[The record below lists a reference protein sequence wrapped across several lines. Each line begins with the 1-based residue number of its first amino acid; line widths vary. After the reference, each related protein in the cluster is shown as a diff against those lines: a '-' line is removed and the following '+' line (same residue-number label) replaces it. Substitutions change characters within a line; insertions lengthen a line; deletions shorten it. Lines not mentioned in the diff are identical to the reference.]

1 MDQVFVIAVLGVA
14 LVFFVWGRW
23 RYDLVA
29 LGALL
34 ALVVPGIVDPAE
46 AFLGFG
52 HPAVVTVAAVLVISR
67 GLERAG
73 VVELVSRGM
82 SRVGGHM
89 IAQISALTLLVALF
103 SAFMNNVGALALFL
117 PVAIRMAREHDRPA
131 SLLLMP
137 LAFGSLLGGLT
148 TLVGT
153 PPNIIIATIRAR
165 ETGEAFGMFDFTP
178 VGVGVAL
185 AGILLICL
193 VGWRWLPR
201 RKGEASRDELFEVED
216 YLSEVRI
223 PEDSR
228 WVGRSLSGLGEALAG
243 RIVVVG
249 IARGDHEITA
259 PSGQQPLRAGD
270 VLLVEAEPED
280 LRELVDRHGLEPV
293 GTRELK
299 DRFLTSDHEVQVM
312 EAVVQP
318 DSRLAGSTAREL
330 ELRAGHGV
338 NLLGVARQGRRVA
351 GRVADTIFRPGDV
364 LLLQGTADAVRK
376 TLSALG
382 GLPLAERGLEIG
394 GRRRVAA
401 AAGIFAAGIA
411 LTVAGVL
418 PVQVALTAAAAVMVA
433 TGLLP
438 LREAYD
444 AVDWPVI
451 VLLGAMLPVGEALE
465 TTGAAGTMA
474 GMLLDAGAGLP
485 AEVSVAAVLVAAT
498 LLSNVINNAAAAVVM
513 APIGLAVA
521 RGLAVSP
528 DPFLMAVAVGAS
540 CAFLTPIGHQSNTL
554 VMGPGGYRFGD
565 YLYLGLPVTLAV
577 LAAALPLI
585 LVVWPL

>member
-1 MDQVFVIAVLGVA
+1 MGQAFVIAVLGVA
-14 LVFFVWGRW
+14 LVLFVWGRW
-23 RYDLVA
+23 RYDVVA

-34 ALVVPGIVDPAE
+34 ALVVPGIVEPAE

-82 SRVGGHM
+82 ARVGERLVL
-89 IAQISALTLLVALF
+89 QVSALTLLVAVF

-165 ETGEAFGMFDFTP
+165 EVGRPFGMFDFTP

-193 VGWRWLPR
+193 VGWRWLPH
-201 RKGEASRDELFEVED
+201 RKGEASRDELFEVDD
-216 YLSEVRI
+216 YLSEVRV

-228 WVGRSLSGLGEALAG
+228 WVGRSLSGLGQSLAG
-243 RIVVVG
+243 QIVVVG
-249 IARGDHEITA
+249 IARGDREITA
-259 PSGQQPLRAGD
+259 PSGQQPLRAED

-280 LRELVDRHGLEPV
+280 LRELVDREGLEPA

-299 DRFLTSDHEVQVM
+299 DRLLTSGDEVQIV

-351 GRVADTIFRPGDV
+351 GRVADTVFRPGDV
-364 LLLQGTADAVRK
+364 LLLQGAPDAVQK

-401 AAGIFAAGIA
+401 AAGIFATGIA

-418 PVQVALTAAAAVMVA
+418 PVQVALTCAALVMVV

-438 LREAYD
+438 LRDAYE

-465 TTGAAGTMA
+465 TTGAAGSMA
-474 GMLLDAGAGLP
+474 GLLLEAGTSLP
-485 AEVSVAAVLVAAT
+485 AEASVAAVLVAAT

-565 YLYLGLPVTLAV
+565 YLYLGVPVTLVV
-577 LAAALPLI
+577 LAAAVPMI

>member
-1 MDQVFVIAVLGVA
+1 MDQLFVIAVLGVA
-14 LVFFVWGRW
+14 LVLFVWGRW
-23 RYDLVA
+23 RYDVVA

-34 ALVVPGIVDPAE
+34 ALVVPRIVDPAE

-82 SRVGGHM
+82 ARVGDRLVL
-89 IAQISALTLLVALF
+89 QVSALTLLVALF

-165 ETGEAFGMFDFTP
+165 ETGRAFGMFDFTP
-178 VGVGVAL
+178 VGAGVAL

-193 VGWRWLPR
+193 VGWRWLPH
-201 RKGEASRDELFEVED
+201 RKGEASRDELFEVDD
-216 YLSEVRI
+216 YLSEVRV
-223 PEDSR
+223 PEGSR
-228 WVGRSLSGLGEALAG
+228 WVGRSVSGLGEALSG

-249 IARGDHEITA
+249 IARGDREITA
-259 PSGQQPLRAGD
+259 PSGQQPLRAED

-280 LRELVDRHGLEPV
+280 LRELVDREGLEPA

-299 DRFLTSDHEVQVM
+299 DRLLTSGDEVQVV
-312 EAVVQP
+312 EAVVQA

-351 GRVADTIFRPGDV
+351 GRVADTVFRPGDV
-364 LLLQGTADAVRK
+364 LLLQGAPDAVQK

-401 AAGIFAAGIA
+401 AAAIFAGGIA

-418 PVQVALTAAAAVMVA
+418 PVQVALTASALVMVA

-438 LREAYD
+438 LREAYE
-444 AVDWPVI
+444 AVDWPVV

-465 TTGAAGTMA
+465 TTGAAGSMA
-474 GMLLDAGAGLP
+474 GLLLEAGARLP
-485 AEVSVAAVLVAAT
+485 AEASVAAVLVAAT

-565 YLYLGLPVTLAV
+565 YLYLGVPVTLVV
-577 LAAALPLI
+577 LAAAVPLI